1 MTLLSLVSHPSRR
14 VISGS
19 RYRGASKIAGFAR
32 KGLSN
37 AIDHVFST
45 QQLHRV
51 MANYRPDNL
60 RSARLLER
68 LGFENEG
75 LARAYLKIDGA

>member
-1 MTLLSLVSHPSRR
+1 M
-14 VISGS
+14 
-19 RYRGASKIAGFAR
+19 
-32 KGLSN
+32 SN

-45 QQLHRV
+45 LQLHRV

-75 LARAYLKIDGA
+75 LARAYPKIDGA

>member
-1 MTLLSLVSHPSRR
+1 M
-14 VISGS
+14 
-19 RYRGASKIAGFAR
+19 
-32 KGLSN
+32 SN

-45 QQLHRV
+45 LQLHRV
-51 MANYRPDNL
+51 TANYRPDNL

-75 LARAYLKIDGA
+75 LARAYPKIDGA

>member
-1 MTLLSLVSHPSRR
+1 MFGLASFQARHLRFPVSRR
-14 VISGS
+14 FEG
-19 RYRGASKIAGFAR
+19 RGFAR
-32 KGLSN
+32 EGLSN

-45 QQLHRV
+45 LQLHRV

>member
-1 MTLLSLVSHPSRR
+1 MPDCSTPRQRKRVYRIADTTSNTL
-14 VISGS
+14 
-19 RYRGASKIAGFAR
+19 
-32 KGLSN
+32 
-37 AIDHVFST
+37 
-45 QQLHRV
+45 QLHRV

-75 LARAYLKIDGA
+75 LARAYLKTDGA